1 MKLRCLCLGS
11 ALVVAGFAQTESAIT
26 REGRY
31 WVQTLSGSA
40 PLQGTELLRV
50 STRGAVALQG
60 EDRADIAYSLK
71 KRVRASTQESARE
84 ALSRCAVKTS
94 RQGGWTALVV
104 SFPNHQ
110 QELSADL
117 RLSVPRKLRD
127 AEVESEGGALEV
139 RDLDGALKADTGGGG
154 VLIDRIGGDLT
165 VRTGGGEVRLGK
177 IGRTV
182 RCSSGGGSIV
192 ADSVGGEAGLNTG
205 GGEIRIREALGP
217 VRANTGGGNIQVDR
231 AAGPVTAST
240 GGGQIDVGQSDGP
253 VAAETGAGSIKVRA
267 AKGVRCESGAGA
279 IQLLGVYGR
288 LRAATGMGSI
298 LAELVAGKPLEDSVL
313 STASGDITVFIPS
326 NLAVTIQAL
335 TDSRGFQKIISDFPE
350 IRPGTESHGARAE
363 AQGSLNGG
371 GPLLKLTVSNGTIYL
386 RRQK

>member
-1 MKLRCLCLGS
+1 MRVRYVS
-11 ALVVAGFAQTESAIT
+11 FAPALLLAAWAQSDSPIT
-26 REGRY
+26 REGNY
-31 WVQTLSGSA
+31 WVQTVSGSA
-40 PLQGTELLRV
+40 QLQGAELLRV
-50 STRGAVALQG
+50 STRGAITLQG
-60 EDRADIAYSLK
+60 EDRADIAYTLK
-71 KRVRASTQESARE
+71 KRVRASTQESARA

-94 RQGGWTALVV
+94 RQGAWSTLVV

-110 QELSADL
+110 QESSADL

-127 AEVESEGGALEV
+127 VEVESEGGALEA
-139 RDLDGALKADTGGGG
+139 RELEGSLKADTGGGS

-192 ADSVGGEAGLNTG
+192 ADSVGGEAGLSTG
-205 GGEIRIREALGP
+205 GGEIQIREARGP
-217 VRANTGGGNIQVDR
+217 VRANTGGGNIRVDR
-231 AAGPVTAST
+231 AGGPVTAST
-240 GGGQIDVGQSDGP
+240 GGGLIDVGQADGP
-253 VAAETGAGSIKVRA
+253 VAAETGSGSIKVGA

-298 LAELVAGKPLEDSVL
+298 LAELAAGKLLEDSVL

-335 TDSRGFQKIISDFPE
+335 TDSPGFRKFISDFPE
-350 IRPGTESHGARAE
+350 IRLEAGSRGGRAE

-371 GPLLKLTVSNGTIYL
+371 GPLLKLTVSEGTIYL

>member
-1 MKLRCLCLGS
+1 MKLRYFCLGS
-11 ALVVAGFAQTESAIT
+11 ALVVAGLAQTESAIT
-26 REGRY
+26 REGSY
-31 WVQTLSGSA
+31 WVQTVSGSA
-40 PLQGTELLRV
+40 PLQGSELLRV
-50 STRGAVALQG
+50 SNRGAVTLQG
-60 EDRADIAYSLK
+60 EDRADISYSLK
-71 KRVRASTQESARE
+71 KRVRASTLESARE
-84 ALSRCAVKTS
+84 ALGRCAVKTS
-94 RQGGWTALVV
+94 RQGGWATLVV
-104 SFPNHQ
+104 SFPSLPQ
-110 QELSADL
+110 DLSADL

-127 AEVESEGGALEV
+127 AEVESEGGALEA
-139 RDLDGALKADTGGGG
+139 RDLEGALKANTGGGA
-154 VLIDRIGGDLT
+154 VLIDRIGGDLS

-205 GGEIRIREALGP
+205 GGEVQIREAFGP
-217 VRANTGGGNIQVDR
+217 VRVSTGGGNIRVDR

-240 GGGQIDVGQSDGP
+240 GGGQIEVGQADGP

-279 IQLLGVYGR
+279 IQLVGVYGR

-298 LAELVAGKPLEDSVL
+298 LAELVAGKPLEDSAL

-350 IRPGTESHGARAE
+350 IRPRSDSRGARAE

-371 GPLLKLTVSNGTIYL
+371 GPLLQLTVSGGTIYL